1 VRRIRQRRDAAGAP
15 TREPEWR
22 ATRVALLLA
31 AFGVI
36 VNGSH
41 LLRSFVISAIF
52 AAIGFSHVRGSGSSC
67 EAMVYRDQNQIDT
80 KLRVRDL
87 KGIAIDEQNVPVPG
101 FCVGLFSEPGHRLVS
116 VTTTSDDGTFKFRA
130 AAKGTYRLVAQY
142 DGLGV
147 ANSVV
152 IIGTGGRKSLTIRM
166 RPKGIDTTSY
176 FEAADPR

>member
-1 VRRIRQRRDAAGAP
+1 
-15 TREPEWR
+15 
-22 ATRVALLLA
+22 
-31 AFGVI
+31 
-36 VNGSH
+36 
-41 LLRSFVISAIF
+41 
-52 AAIGFSHVRGSGSSC
+52 
-67 EAMVYRDQNQIDT
+67 MVYGDQNQIDT

-101 FCVGLFSEPGHRLVS
+101 VCVGLFSEPGHKLMS

-142 DGLGV
+142 DSLGV

-176 FEAADPR
+176 FEGADPR